1 MKKIFLAL
9 ILGTILTPATSYAHD
24 NQRRWDA
31 YGRGDPYAQREAR
44 PGDPGYY
51 CHRHERKIH
60 KDDVRRHCH
69 SIYNDDHGVYA
80 NQRRNQSPW
89 WRRW

>member
-9 ILGTILTPATSYAHD
+9 MFGTMLLPTEGFGD
-24 NQRRWDA
+24 DRRRWDS
-31 YGRGDPYAQREAR
+31 YGRPGRYEQRQSQ
-44 PGDPGYY
+44 PTDPGYY

-60 KDDVRRHCH
+60 KDDVRHHCH
-69 SIYNDDHGVYA
+69 SVYNDEHNSYA
-80 NQRRNQSPW
+80 DRRRPSPW